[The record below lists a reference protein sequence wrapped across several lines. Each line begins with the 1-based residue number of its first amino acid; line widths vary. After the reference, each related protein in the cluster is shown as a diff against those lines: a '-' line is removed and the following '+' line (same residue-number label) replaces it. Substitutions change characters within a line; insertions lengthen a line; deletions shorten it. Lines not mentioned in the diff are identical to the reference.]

1 MSDVEIDFGG
11 DFDDLKDQLDDIG
24 RDIRGT
30 FGAASVAA
38 AATFTTAALEGFELL
53 AEGIHG
59 ALELMRE
66 WIQFAAEG
74 EQVNL
79 RLALAVRGAGDEFA
93 YTVEQLQEM
102 ANGLQDVST
111 QSSAAVKSA
120 EQILIRFNL
129 VGDQFERT
137 LKLSADLSAAIGTEL
152 TSAASM
158 LGRALNDPEQGMNF
172 LRRSGVALDDQE
184 KALIKTLSDS
194 GEKLRAQEVL
204 LQALERRLTGSA
216 EVMRGSYLGGWQ
228 ALGQIWDDIREEF
241 GAGLLALL
249 DDLGRALL
257 GIDGK
262 VTGLQSS
269 TADMLADL
277 RPKIKDFVTELKE
290 DLIAIAIT
298 VEVMTERSWEAIQS
312 LIDKA
317 IILQAKIRPEWQRT
331 SANAGS
337 LAGAAQREARRMDG
351 GDTEDFQTEV
361 ARRILSAISG
371 GNNGEGGLAPVASGS
386 LPINWNARVPFAGMM
401 PFGGIDTRALGQ
413 LADTGGVAQFFSSL
427 GKGSSNLFGGLA
439 GLGSSALGA
448 AGGIA
453 GNLAND
459 RGGGFRAQF
468 EDANSLFKRIQSS
481 AASLDDDPVKKT
493 AKHTETTAENT
504 KKLVDINMSLETNIK
519 SVATALGK
527 GVVAI
532 LE

>member
-11 DFDDLKDQLDDIG
+11 DFDDLRDQLDDIS

-53 AEGIHG
+53 SEGIHG

-129 VGDQFERT
+129 VGDQFERA
-137 LKLSADLSAAIGTEL
+137 LKLSADLSAAMGTDL
-152 TSAASM
+152 TSAAST

-172 LRRSGVALDDQE
+172 LRRAGVALDDQE
-184 KALIKTLSDS
+184 KVLIKTLSES

-257 GIDGK
+257 DVDGK
-262 VTGLQSS
+262 VTQLQSN

-277 RPKIKDFVTELKE
+277 RPKIKDFLTSIKE
-290 DLIAIAIT
+290 DLLAIGIT
-298 VEVMTERSWEAIQS
+298 MATVTERMISNVQTVIDSWTTLDVTIKRMTGTPMTKDEMLEGIRAGGRLADRQNSES
-312 LIDKA
+312 L
-317 IILQAKIRPEWQRT
+317 T
-331 SANAGS
+331 
-337 LAGAAQREARRMDG
+337 
-351 GDTEDFQTEV
+351 TEV
-361 ARRILSAISG
+361 GRRILESLRGSG
-371 GNNGEGGLAPVASGS
+371 GEGGLAPVASGS

-413 LADTGGVAQFFSSL
+413 LTDTSGVAQFFSSL

-481 AASLDDDPVKKT
+481 AASLDDDPLKKT
-493 AKHTETTAENT
+493 AKHTETTADNT

-527 GVVAI
+527 GIATI